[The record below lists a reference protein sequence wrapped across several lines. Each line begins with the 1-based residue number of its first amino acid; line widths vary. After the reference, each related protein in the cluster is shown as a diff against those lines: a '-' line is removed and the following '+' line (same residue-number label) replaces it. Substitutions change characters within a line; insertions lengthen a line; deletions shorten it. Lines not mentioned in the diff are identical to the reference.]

1 MAVVY
6 IALMIGIL
14 VFIHELGHFVVA
26 RFFDVRVERFAI
38 GFGPAFLHWTRGD
51 TQYAL
56 CALPLGGYVKMFG
69 MSPEELYDEYGQRV
83 SDEVASRAFVRKPL
97 WQRSLIVL
105 AGPVANLILP
115 IFIYFFF
122 AMGTATQPPS
132 FIGHVDPAGPAGR
145 AKPLSEG
152 VEPGLRDGDTIVA
165 IDGDDTRYWVD
176 LQGHVRDAADE
187 ELVITV
193 DRAGQK
199 LDFKVV
205 PEARTS
211 SRDPFGLTRET
222 HGIIGVT
229 LDSYAPIV
237 TTSEGTPAFEAGLR
251 TFDRIVAIDK
261 VRIRSYLEIEA
272 ALRAA
277 RGKSVRVVATRP
289 EAVDVLG
296 GGLFASNQVIAEL
309 VVPADGAVGIETAEM
324 LIASV
329 ADGGAGQRAGFQV
342 GDKIISMD
350 GKPYGS
356 MYLLKLDINNQV
368 WKTLQDD
375 RDLKAEDV
383 QIPLKFQVRRG
394 GEVVT
399 ITYVTE
405 LRELVGE
412 FKQKFPEILLGFDSY
427 SDFHRPEGV
436 PVPWGDRVVLAVKT
450 GWSQTWGLTRA
461 TVMSIGLLFTGGLS
475 TDSLG
480 GPIMIGHLAVKAGE
494 AGWDRFVKMMAM
506 ISINLGLLNLLPI
519 PVLDGGYLMLFG
531 IEAVR
536 RKELT
541 QRTRQ
546 VAFYIGFTMIVMLML
561 LAFKNDIE
569 RYWDSIAGWF
579 S

>member
-1 MAVVY
+1 MAIVY

-38 GFGPAFLHWTRGD
+38 GFGPAFLHWTRGE
-51 TQYAL
+51 TEYAL
-56 CALPLGGYVKMFG
+56 CALPLGGYVKMYG
-69 MSPEELYDEYGQRV
+69 MNPEELYDEYGQQV
-83 SDEVASRAFVRKPL
+83 PEEVAARAFVRKPL

-132 FIGHVDPAGPAGR
+132 FVGHVQPAGPAGTAR
-145 AKPLSEG
+145 ALTDG
-152 VEPGLRDGDTIVA
+152 VEPGLRDGDKIVA
-165 IDGDDTRYWVD
+165 INGEETRYWVD
-176 LQGHVRDAADE
+176 LQGHISSAAGE
-187 ELVITV
+187 
-193 DRAGQK
+193 
-199 LDFKVV
+199 KVV
-205 PEARTS
+205 ISVERDGERIDFETTPEARTA

-222 HGIIGVT
+222 KGIIGVT

-237 TTSEGTPAFEAGLR
+237 TAAEGTVAHQAGLR
-251 TFDRIVAIDK
+251 TFDRIVAVDGKK
-261 VRIRSYLEIEA
+261 VKSFLDVA
-272 ALRAA
+272 PLFRASA
-277 RGKSVRVVATRP
+277 GKTVKVVATRP
-289 EAVDVLG
+289 EALQFMG
-296 GGLFASNQVIAEL
+296 GGLHAFDKVVADVA
-309 VVPADGAVGIETAEM
+309 VPADGSVGLGSAEM
-324 LIASV
+324 VLASV
-329 ADGGAGQRAGFQV
+329 TKDGAAQRAGLQV
-342 GDKIISMD
+342 GDELLSMD

-356 MYLLKLDINNQV
+356 MYLLKLDINNRV
-368 WKTLQDD
+368 WEELQAD
-375 RDLKAEDV
+375 RDKTPEEVKL
-383 QIPLKFQVRRG
+383 PFKFKVRRD
-394 GEVVT
+394 GEVFEV
-399 ITYVTE
+399 TYVTE
-405 LRELVGE
+405 LKELVGE

-436 PVPWGDRVVLAVKT
+436 EVPWGDRFVLAVKT

-461 TVMSIGLLFTGGLS
+461 TVMSIGLLVTGGLS

-546 VAFYIGFTMIVMLML
+546 IAFYIGFTMIVMLML

-569 RYWDSIAGWF
+569 RYWDTIAGWF